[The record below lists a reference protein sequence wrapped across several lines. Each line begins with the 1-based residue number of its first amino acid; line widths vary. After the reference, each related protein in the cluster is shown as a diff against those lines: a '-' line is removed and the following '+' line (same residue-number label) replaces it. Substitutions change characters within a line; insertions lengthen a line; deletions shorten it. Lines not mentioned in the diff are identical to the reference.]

1 MHRRV
6 NPPASDWQTHQGN
19 SSRRGSSQKYTSQ
32 GHFSRGGVAGL
43 AQAVRE
49 RIRRGEVPPAIQD
62 IIGPIDEKDIDT
74 VIEVLEALKG
84 EGTTFEDLT
93 PEEKQAFARAYLSRT
108 EERRSGFGGAL
119 VLGAL
124 VAVGG
129 AIWYQSRAPSEKD
142 ATDPKGE

>member
-6 NPPASDWQTHQGN
+6 NPSASDWHTHQGN
-19 SSRRGSSQKYTSQ
+19 SSKGSFSQ
-32 GHFSRGGVAGL
+32 GGVAGL

-108 EERRSGFGGAL
+108 EERRSGYGGAL

-124 VAVGG
+124 VALGG
-129 AIWYQSRAPSEKD
+129 VIWYQSRASFTTAQTERD
-142 ATDPKGE
+142 ASDPEDEPQ